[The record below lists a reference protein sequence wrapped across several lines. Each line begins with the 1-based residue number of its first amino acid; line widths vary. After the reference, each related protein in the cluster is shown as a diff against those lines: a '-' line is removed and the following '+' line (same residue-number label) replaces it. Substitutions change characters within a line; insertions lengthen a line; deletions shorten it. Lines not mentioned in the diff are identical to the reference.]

1 MFVTLLSIFVLTPMP
16 IRAHSRSLPLTPAH
30 SRSLPL
36 TPTPIRAHS
45 CSLPFIVHHISFNSL
60 FNLSAMYPALP
71 FFLPCSLLLLTYIL
85 SFHATL
91 HYVSLSFLFC
101 RSIQRRTSVCTC
113 LLINTC
119 ISMHPNISIVTAA
132 SRCTFPLHS
141 TLAHEALCI
150 LYYLSVPY
158 SRSADLIISVPLYL
172 LEHHSSLHH
181 SSCLPSPI
189 LPLFPSASHPFPHA
203 YLAATP

>member
-1 MFVTLLSIFVLTPMP
+1 MAARV
-16 IRAHSRSLPLTPAH
+16 
-30 SRSLPL
+30 
-36 TPTPIRAHS
+36 S
-45 CSLPFIVHHISFNSL
+45 CSFFFFNDTATTEIYTLSLHDALPI
-60 FNLSAMYPALP
+60 YPALP